1 MPTKDLQPELLPYP
15 LPPWR
20 HRFRTLSVFCEVDEA
35 MLAPR
40 IMKPLELMS
49 NVVQIT
55 VMHFESTVPTR
66 PYYDSA
72 VIAQVCHGDETG
84 GTWAHAFTSTD
95 QVLSGT
101 REIWGYN
108 MKLAEIELHVDE
120 NRIWGRTTRLC
131 RRVIE
136 IDMTPTGEPIDVPDM
151 FPRLFVKSLPETNR
165 AEAVDRQVVMMV
177 ADTTPT
183 QTIWGKAEVE
193 LEPSEHDP
201 LHELAPKRI
210 LGASYVAGDQVLNP
224 GKIVG

>member
-1 MPTKDLQPELLPYP
+1 MPTKGLQPELLPYP

-20 HRFRTLSVFCEVDEA
+20 HRFRTLSVFCEVDETA
-35 MLAPR
+35 LEAR
-40 IMKPLELMS
+40 IMKPLKLAS
-49 NVVQIT
+49 NIVQIT

-72 VIAQVCHGDETG
+72 VIAQVRHGADTG

-108 MKLAEIELHVDE
+108 MKLAEMELHVDQS
-120 NRIWGRTTRLC
+120 RIWGHTTRLG
-131 RRVIE
+131 RRIIS
-136 IDMTPTGEPIDVPDM
+136 IDMMPGGDPVDVPDM
-151 FPRLFVKSLPETNR
+151 FPRLFVKALPETDR
-165 AEAVDRQVVMMV
+165 AEAVDRQVVMMA
-177 ADTTPT
+177 ADTETT
-183 QTIWGKAEVE
+183 LTLWGDADIA

-201 LHELAPKRI
+201 VHLLAPKRI
-210 LGASYVAGDQVLNP
+210 LGASYVAGNQVLNP